1 MCDEITNDNN
11 NLYIRSRG
19 RGRGLES
26 DHPLKQ
32 KNNPFIRFSSMGIQM
47 AAIIFAFGFLGD
59 YLDAYLNSKSS
70 YWTIGLLL
78 LGVVLSL
85 YIAIKDLL
93 RNEE

>member
-11 NLYIRSRG
+11 NLYIRC

-32 KNNPFIRFSSMGIQM
+32 KNNSFLRFSSMGIQM

-59 YLDAYLNSKSS
+59 YLDAYLNSTSS
-70 YWTIGLLL
+70 YWTIGLLF

-85 YIAIKDLL
+85 YIVIKGAL